1 MRLHQRS
8 SVPGSEVAPPH
19 VRDPVGIRVLES
31 RLVSRSLRK
40 SLEQRA
46 ETLGDPPQN
55 RVRERNRPLRSRGA
69 HELHRLVHGGVTR
82 DAVHVAELV
91 CAEAERRPHRSVE
104 LLDTAA
110 SERADRVVERP
121 HALNGAERES
131 QRERRIWV
139 NLVAV
144 HRELRLRQRRV
155 RLTFR
160 LIDLVLEPGAD
171 WDGVRFDQLLQ
182 LRGDLEVDRNRTRAI
197 DDDAPPGAEF
207 CLPTHIA
214 FPYFVMTKY

>member
-1 MRLHQRS
+1 MPGARNLGIEATFDVASDEPDDELERLVLRLHQRP

-104 LLDTAA
+104 LLDAAA

-131 QRERRIWV
+131 PRERPV
-139 NLVAV
+139 ALV
-144 HRELRLRQRRV
+144 ELRRSSSQSAV
-155 RLTFR
+155 GIRL
-160 LIDLVLEPGAD
+160 LLEDSPE
-171 WDGVRFDQLLQ
+171 
-182 LRGDLEVDRNRTRAI
+182 DLERGGPGRTYLSPRSHAW
-197 DDDAPPGAEF
+197 
-207 CLPTHIA
+207 
-214 FPYFVMTKY
+214 